1 MIKGNKVNNMK
12 NYNDKEK
19 LIEYLLKKYHPK
31 FYNNINEFANN
42 SFFSNKNITIDDY
55 TDGYITEKENYIII
69 LFDDYRDFSNAIET
83 DNFYGDCII
92 AFGDN
97 GKIAKRYYTS
107 CDDQQINYI
116 ESFINKTSN

>member
-1 MIKGNKVNNMK
+1 MK

-55 TDGYITEKENYIII
+55 TDGYITEKETKVATVPIGYADG
-69 LFDDYRDFSNAIET
+69 FRRVFSNGWKVLI
-83 DNFYGDCII
+83 
-92 AFGDN
+92 N
-97 GKIAKRYYTS
+97 GKKVKLLNNVLNVE
-107 CDDQQINYI
+107 CGL
-116 ESFINKTSN
+116 KK